1 MHASVRIRPWLAA
14 PRSIAATPTRPAAAA
29 PPPAASTAI
38 PLHSIRRRH
47 WTAPKVR
54 STFINYFASTH
65 NHTHVPSSNTI
76 PHDDP
81 TLLFANAGMNQ
92 FKPIFL
98 GTADPN
104 SPMAKW
110 TRAVNSQKCIRA
122 GGKHNDLEDVGKDT
136 YHHTFFE
143 MLGNWSFGNYFKKE
157 AIEYAWVLLT
167 EVYGLDKNRLYVTY
181 FGGDEKLGLHADTEA
196 RDLWIKLGLPA
207 DRVLPYGSKDN
218 FWEMGD
224 QGPCGPCSEIH
235 YDLLNTG
242 RFVPTL
248 VNADDP
254 TLIEIWNLV
263 FIQFNRE
270 PDGSLRRLPTKH
282 VDTGMGFERLVCAL
296 QGKLSN
302 YDTDVFTPIFARIQ
316 QVTGARPYAGKLGTE
331 DTDGIDMAYRVVA
344 DHVRTLTI
352 AIADGGMPSNDGRG
366 YVLRRILRRG
376 VRYAR
381 SAFGRPADTPLF
393 SSLVDAVVESLGDAF
408 PEVKA
413 NAETVKQIL
422 DEEEVAFAKTLD
434 RGLRLFESIA
444 ARSAHQKRI
453 SGADAWKLYDTFGFP
468 IDLTRLIAEEKG
480 LQVDDAGFEA
490 EQAKAKELS
499 RRRKETEGEQVIRLD
514 VHAIKAAEAA
524 GVAKTDDSFK
534 YNTATLDGAKV
545 IAVYK
550 NGEWIL
556 DGKHVAI
563 SEGEA
568 AGVLLDRTS
577 FYAESGGQEA
587 DKGSLA
593 IDGELEFAVENVHV
607 YAGYVLHTG
616 LLKYGAL
623 KVGQSVTASIDTLR
637 RWPLRNNHTATH
649 VLNHALRSV
658 LGEGVDQK
666 GSLVAPTKLRFDFSA
681 KAPLAHKDLVNIEAK
696 TADTIKR
703 ALPVFAKEVP
713 LAHAKAINGLRAV
726 FGEVY
731 PDPVRVVSIGVSVED
746 LVSDPNNA
754 KWPEYSIELCG
765 GTHAGT
771 SLELGSFAVMEES
784 AIAKGVRRIVAV
796 TGPQAIA
803 AHDEAASFVQ
813 ELNKLSGLSG
823 FALGE
828 AVKEAAKEV
837 DLRVMPA
844 AAKMHAREVVGA
856 HKKRFDDWNK
866 AQKAAKA
873 TAAVEEV
880 KAYFAGDEAN
890 NKPYLVRVLDVGGN
904 NKAVQLAIAAVKATG
919 GEGKAAL
926 FITVAEGA
934 KVSYAA
940 YVDKSLHG
948 KVTATQWAEV
958 VAKAVDGKM
967 GGKEEMAQG
976 AGPRWRLWM
985 RLSGWPRSLPR
996 SSSPKFT

>member
-1 MHASVRIRPWLAA
+1 M
-14 PRSIAATPTRPAAAA
+14 TTN
-29 PPPAASTAI
+29 TQQQQ
-38 PLHSIRRRH
+38 
-47 WTAPKVR
+47 WTAAKVR
-54 STFINYFASTH
+54 STFIDYFKSLPGGNDH
-65 NHTHVPSSNTI
+65 IHVPSSKTI

-110 TRAVNSQKCIRA
+110 QRAANSQKCIRA
-122 GGKHNDLEDVGKDT
+122 GGKHNDLDDVGKDT

-157 AIEYAWVLLT
+157 AIQWAWTLLT
-167 EVYGLDKNRLYVTY
+167 QVYGLDKNRLYVTY
-181 FGGDEKLGLHADTEA
+181 FGGDEKQGLEPDTEA
-196 RDLWIKLGLPA
+196 RDLWIQMGLPK
-207 DRVLPYGSKDN
+207 DRVLPYGCKEN

-235 YDLLNTG
+235 YDLLDTG
-242 RFVPTL
+242 RFVPAL

-270 PDGSLRRLPTKH
+270 ADGSLRQLPAKH

-296 QGKLSN
+296 QGQLSN
-302 YDTDVFTPIFARIQ
+302 YDTDVFSPIFARIQ
-316 QVTGARPYAGKLGTE
+316 EVTGARPYAGKLGK
-331 DTDGIDMAYRVVA
+331 DDADGVDMAYRVVA
-344 DHVRTLTI
+344 DHIRTLTVSI
-352 AIADGGMPSNDGRG
+352 SDGGVPSNDGRG

-381 SAFGRPADTPLF
+381 SGFNVNIGTFF
-393 SSLVDAVVESLGDAF
+393 SSLVDVVAASLGDAF
-408 PEVKA
+408 PEVRA
-413 NAETVKQIL
+413 HVETVKQIL
-422 DEEEVAFAKTLD
+422 DEEEAAFAKTLD
-434 RGLRLFESIA
+434 RGIKLFESIVAKGGDA
-444 ARSAHQKRI
+444 AKTI

-468 IDLTRLIAEEKG
+468 IDLTRLMAEEKG

-499 RRRKETEGEQVIRLD
+499 RRRKDAQGEQVIKLD

-534 YNTATLDGAKV
+534 YNTATLEGANV

-556 DGKHVAI
+556 DNKQVGV

-568 AGVLLDRTS
+568 AGILLDRTN
-577 FYAESGGQEA
+577 FYAESGGQEY
-587 DKGSLA
+587 DTGSLA
-593 IDGELEFAVENVHV
+593 VDGELEFAVENVQV

-616 LLKYGAL
+616 LLKYGTL
-623 KVGQSVTASIDTLR
+623 SVGQSVTAAFDALR

-649 VLNHALRSV
+649 VLNHALRAT
-658 LGEGVDQK
+658 LGDGVDQK

-681 KAPLAHKDLVNIEAK
+681 KAPLAHKDLVKIEAEA
-696 TADTIKR
+696 ADTIKR
-703 ALPVFAKEVP
+703 ALPVYAKEVP
-713 LAHAKAINGLRAV
+713 LAQAKAINGLRAV

-731 PDPVRVVSIGVSVED
+731 PDPVRVVSIGVAVED

-796 TGPQAIA
+796 TGPEAIA

-844 AAKMHAREVVGA
+844 AAKMQAREVVGA
-856 HKKRFDDWNK
+856 HKKRFDEWDK

-880 KAYFAGDEAN
+880 KAYFAGDEAK

-904 NKAVQLAIAAVKATG
+904 NKAVQSAIAAVKATG

-976 AGPRWRLWM
+976 AGSKVEAVDEAVRLAEEFAKVK
-985 RLSGWPRSLPR
+985 LA
-996 SSSPKFT
+996 